1 MILCKKA
8 EGTDGYFVQAEGGER
23 EVTLEAL
30 HILRAVYDHCDTA
43 AGKTRFRCVITEAVT
58 GEDEWS
64 IWGTPVEQTSI
75 DLSPLHR
82 WGKLQREEEEQ

>member
-8 EGTDGYFVQAEGGER
+8 EGTDGYFVQAKGDEN

-58 GEDEWS
+58 GEGVRS
-64 IWGTPVEQTSI
+64 IWNTPVERTSI

-82 WGKLQREEEEQ
+82 RGKTREEEQ

>member
-8 EGTDGYFVQAEGGER
+8 EGMDGYFVQAKGDEN

-43 AGKTRFRCVITEAVT
+43 AGKTRFRCVITAAVT
-58 GEDEWS
+58 GGPGEN
-64 IWGTPVEQTSI
+64 IWDAQAEATSI
-75 DLSPLHR
+75 NLSPLHR
-82 WGKLQREEEEQ
+82 WGKTGEEEQ